1 MVYKQVTLKNGLRI
15 VMKPE
20 KHMNSMVVGI
30 WIGVGGRFENRK
42 NSGISHFLEH
52 MVFKGSKSRSADEI
66 KRSIEG
72 LGGTLNGFTGEECT
86 CYWIKILGVHQDVV
100 FPVLSDMALHPK
112 LSKKDM
118 EKERSVILEEIKMYK
133 DLPQHFVHEL
143 LDEILWPG
151 QPLSMPLTGNAKS
164 VSSMTR
170 GDLLDFK
177 NKCYSARNIAII
189 AVGAIDEE
197 RIIKDAEESFSSLS
211 KGANLNFKKVD
222 FKRKSP
228 VVNFQY
234 KDTEQTHLSLGIYG
248 LSRFDPD
255 RYALALI
262 NIILGANMSSRLFTE
277 VREKKGLAYEIVSH
291 MKEYQ
296 DTGLFSVSAGIDN
309 KKVRRA
315 VDVIIKELGKMKLES
330 VKNGELTRAKE
341 FYKGQFLM
349 MMEESLNHMVWLG
362 DKIIGKDEL
371 LTHEEILRG
380 VQKVTAGDI
389 KRVAGRIFR
398 GRNLKVAFI
407 GPLKDKIKKDIKD
420 IAQGL

>member
-1 MVYKQVTLKNGLRI
+1 VYKQVTLKNGLRI

-20 KHMNSMVVGI
+20 KHMNSMAVGV
-30 WIGVGGRFENRK
+30 WIGVGGRFEKRS

-100 FPVLSDMALHPK
+100 FPVLSDMALNPR
-112 LSKKDM
+112 LSESDM
-118 EKERSVILEEIKMYK
+118 EKERPVILEEIKMYK

-164 VSSMTR
+164 VSSMTK
-170 GDLLDFK
+170 GDLLNFK
-177 NKCYSARNIAII
+177 NRCYSARNIAIV

-197 RIIKDAEESFSSLS
+197 KILQDAERSFSSLP

-262 NIILGANMSSRLFTE
+262 NIMLGANMSSRLFTE

-315 VDVIIKELGKMKLES
+315 VDVIIKELKKMKRGS
-330 VKNGELTRAKE
+330 VKNGELVRAKE

-349 MMEESLNHMVWLG
+349 MVEESLNHMVWLG
-362 DKIIGKDEL
+362 DKIIGKDKL
-371 LTHEEILRG
+371 LTHEEILSR
-380 VQKVTAGDI
+380 VERVTAGDI
-389 KRVAGRIFR
+389 KRVAGRIFK
-398 GRNLKVAFI
+398 GKNLKVAFI
-407 GPLKDKIKKDIKD
+407 GPLKDKIKKEIKD